1 MMFTQLPTEVQLQVF
16 SQVHATQHIS
26 KQCDALIRHINSR
39 KLHHYTSN
47 PVTISL
53 YSSSSKEAHKKLFY
67 NASFCTDDSVTR
79 LTLTDLS
86 HKESLLQIENLKETL
101 HTHESHL
108 DLVLSEEQSSVKL
121 FMTIQCSE
129 DILLDT
135 TVRLRDG
142 VKSFE
147 KNDVN
152 VEFEMVKG
160 DKQEKEG
167 LYEYEESFN
176 YSLCIN
182 KIEINNEDLVKL
194 FEKDGC
200 MFVRF

>member
-1 MMFTQLPTEVQLQVF
+1 M
-16 SQVHATQHIS
+16 
-26 KQCDALIRHINSR
+26 
-39 KLHHYTSN
+39 
-47 PVTISL
+47 
-53 YSSSSKEAHKKLFY
+53 FY

-121 FMTIQCSE
+121 FMTIQCGE
-129 DILLDT
+129 DVLLDT

-142 VKSFE
+142 IKSFE